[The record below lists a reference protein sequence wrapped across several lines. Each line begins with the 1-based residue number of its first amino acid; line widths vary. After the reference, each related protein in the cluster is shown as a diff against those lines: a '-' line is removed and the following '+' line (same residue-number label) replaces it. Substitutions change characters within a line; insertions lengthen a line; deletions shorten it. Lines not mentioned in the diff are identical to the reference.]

1 MQEGIPYPH
10 ISLDDFLNDEA
21 AELLLSSFEK
31 LLEFQRTAYAKRVAQ
46 CEIPLSAYSRQGNF
60 AKLMEPRE

>member
-21 AELLLSSFEK
+21 AEMLLSSFEK
-31 LLEFQRTAYAKRVAQ
+31 PRKSESWTRSDSHNAKFPCR
-46 CEIPLSAYSRQGNF
+46 L
-60 AKLMEPRE
+60 